1 MKLRQKLEW
10 EAISDKIQQQG
21 PILLA
26 YGFVVLL
33 VVLAIMERIGLTNL
47 ITLSLP
53 LTGPDFA
60 RIASGVGSV
69 VLSFGLLLLYNR
81 QTEIQRQQTDIQ
93 ESQESLMEQQ
103 FTPYLV
109 GEVAPLN
116 IASAQF
122 KIRNTGDGSAY
133 DVRAKWE
140 VAGNTRTWE
149 IPSLPP
155 GEEYGFPVIVDDGN
169 WLLGTG
175 EIQEYL
181 EENDVSSTID
191 YEIKYKDRFNQR
203 DCVDEA
209 VDFGVLISRSES
221 DEIWSNEPLEEIS
234 SNIRKIQRD
243 LRKMRRYERNIDRAS
258 DWQHRIKQTEAIRQ
272 LVNRHEELSV
282 EQLNS
287 LTNIHNEN
295 IKYRLRALD
304 AANALFYNEN
314 TGVVRSPN
322 EFQMNETLTDF

>member
-1 MKLRQKLEW
+1 M
-10 EAISDKIQQQG
+10 SDKIRQQG

-26 YGFVVLL
+26 YSFVTLL
-33 VVLAIMERIGLTNL
+33 AALAIIEGIGLTNWV
-47 ITLSLP
+47 TFSLP

-69 VLSFGLLLLYNR
+69 VLSFGLLLLYHR
-81 QTEIQRQQTDIQ
+81 QTETQRRQTDIQ
-93 ESQESLMEQQ
+93 ENQESLMEQQ

-109 GEVAPLN
+109 GEVSPLN

-122 KIRNTGDGSAY
+122 EIRNTGDGPAY
-133 DVRAKWE
+133 DVRAEWE
-140 VAGNTRTWE
+140 VAGNTRTWR

-169 WLLGTG
+169 WLLGTT

-181 EENDVSSTID
+181 EENNASSTI
-191 YEIKYKDRFNQR
+191 EYKIEYKNRFDQT

-209 VDFGVLISRSES
+209 VDFGMLISRSES
-221 DEIWSNEPLEEIS
+221 DEIWSNGPLEEIS

-243 LRKMRRYERNIDRAS
+243 LRKMRRYKRNVDRAS

-272 LVNRHEELSV
+272 LVDRHEELSV

-287 LTNIHNEN
+287 LTDIHNEN
-295 IKYRLRALD
+295 IKYRLQALD
-304 AANALFYNEN
+304 DANALFYNEN
-314 TGVVRSPN
+314 TGVVKSPN
-322 EFQMNETLTDF
+322 ELQTNETLADF